1 MKNFDINYINNL
13 EKLLKIKIYSNEF
26 RIISKLFEI
35 GPTESLKLRELTG
48 NSISAHN
55 IYLRKLMELKMID
68 FVKDDND
75 KRKKYY
81 RISDQFADKI
91 NSFGL

>member
-1 MKNFDINYINNL
+1 LKNLDINYINNL
-13 EKLLKIKIYSNEF
+13 EKFIKIKILSNEF

-55 IYLRKLMELKMID
+55 IYLKKLTELKMID
-68 FVKDDND
+68 FIKDDD
-75 KRKKYY
+75 DQRKKLYK
-81 RISDQFADKI
+81 ISDQFAEEI
-91 NSFGL
+91 NSFML